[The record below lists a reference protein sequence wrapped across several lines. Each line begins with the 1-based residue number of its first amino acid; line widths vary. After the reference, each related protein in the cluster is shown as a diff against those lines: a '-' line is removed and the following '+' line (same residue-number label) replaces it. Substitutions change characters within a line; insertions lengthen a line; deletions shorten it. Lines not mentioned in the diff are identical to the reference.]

1 MLLGATKDQARLLMK
16 RAVIS
21 GGLEVSSVLASFGL
35 FGSARGRGAI
45 FTLHHV
51 RPRGKNDF
59 RPNDLLDVT
68 PEFLEAAIIALAN
81 EGYDF
86 IRLEDIPERLS
97 DKSSRPFAC
106 FTLDDGYRDNAI
118 FAAAIF
124 ARYGAPY
131 TIFLNSGFFGRTCTM
146 WWETLDALLNRTDKV
161 TFDFGQGA
169 EILLACTPAQKLSA
183 FNRIAAHINTAD
195 ERQAV
200 AGLDREALRQDFD
213 PGGIVVE
220 LTLGEAELKRLSAEP
235 LVSFGGHTV
244 SHRGIARLPDDEA
257 EAEIAGSLDAITAM
271 TGSRPKSFA
280 YPYGDARSF
289 APRERQTLKRLGVDI
304 AVTTRPGTLKREM
317 ISDLTALPRISLN
330 GLYQKARYVR
340 ALASGIPFRLTG

>member
-1 MLLGATKDQARLLMK
+1 MLSSSRDQARLLAK

-21 GGLEVSSVLASFGL
+21 TGLEVSAVLAGLGL
-35 FGSARGRGAI
+35 FGSARGLGAI

-51 RPRGKNDF
+51 RPQRKNDF
-59 RPNDLLDVT
+59 RPNDLLEVT
-68 PEFLEAAIIALAN
+68 PEFLETVLLTLRN
-81 EGYDF
+81 EDYDF

-97 DKSSRPFAC
+97 GKPGRPFAC
-106 FTLDDGYRDNAI
+106 FTLDDGYRDNATY
-118 FAAAIF
+118 AADIF
-124 ARYGAPY
+124 ARHHAPF
-131 TIFLNSGFFGRTCTM
+131 TIFLNSGFFGRTRTM
-146 WWETLDALLNRTDKV
+146 WWETLDAMLNHTNQI

-169 EILLACTPAQKLSA
+169 ETLLACTPAQKLSA
-183 FNRIAAHINTAD
+183 FNRIASHINTGD
-195 ERQAV
+195 ERLAV
-200 AGLDREALRQDFD
+200 ERLDEEAMRRDFD
-213 PGGIVVE
+213 PGGVVAE
-220 LTLGEAELKRLSAEP
+220 LTLAEAELKRLSTRP

-257 EAEIAGSLDAITAM
+257 EAEIADSLDAVAAI

-304 AVTTRPGTLKREM
+304 AVTTRPGTLVPEM
-317 ISDLTALPRISLN
+317 AGDLTALPRISLN

-340 ALASGIPFRLTG
+340 ALASGIPFKLAG